1 MRIKSAS
8 IALATLCMLGVALT
22 VSSNPGG
29 RAGRT
34 GAPGEGNCTA
44 CHTSFAL
51 NSGPG
56 SLSLTSS
63 NMTNWEFAPNTTY
76 NLILTVSQA
85 NINRFGMG
93 LTALGSNNA
102 NYGVL
107 AAGTG
112 TQIQVA
118 SGRNNVIH
126 NANGGFSSNAHT
138 FNFTWTSPAAVNP
151 GDQVTFYFTG
161 LAANQNNANSGDHVY
176 SGTQTAAPLTTAL
189 SDALVNQT
197 LRTFPAPASDNLH
210 LILPEQ
216 PGAFGL
222 EVFNLNGELVY
233 AEENLSSSNTAHI
246 VNTVQWNNGLYVVRV
261 RNASQTWMTKVTVQ
275 H

>member
-8 IALATLCMLGVALT
+8 IAFATFCMLGIALT
-22 VSSNPGG
+22 VTSNPSG
-29 RAGRT
+29 RAGRS
-34 GAPGEGNCTA
+34 GAPGEGTCTA

-56 SLSLTSS
+56 TMNLTAS
-63 NMTNWEFAPNTTY
+63 NMPNWQYQANTTY
-76 NLILTVSQA
+76 NLSLTLNQQS
-85 NINRFGMG
+85 ISLFG
-93 LTALGSNNA
+93 LCLSALGTTNA
-102 NYGVL
+102 NYGTL
-107 AAGTG
+107 TAGTG
-112 TQIQVA
+112 THILSAGGKNYVCQTT
-118 SGRNNVIH
+118 
-126 NANGGFSSNAHT
+126 NGGASANTHT
-138 FNFTWTSPAAVNP
+138 FNFTWKSPATVNP
-151 GDQVTFYFTG
+151 NDQVTFYYTSLSANGTG
-161 LAANQNNANSGDHVY
+161 TTAGDYVY
-176 SGTQTAAPLTTAL
+176 SATRIAMPLQTGIQDSYTR
-189 SDALVNQT
+189 QI
-197 LRTFPAPASDNLH
+197 LRAFPVPTSDNLH